1 MVEFCIFVI
10 KFVSL
15 TIVTLVTISY
25 MIGVLWF
32 ICDTVIKVIKSIFK
46 SVNEQPDSSNVA
58 HKEG

>member
-32 ICDTVIKVIKSIFK
+32 IFDTVIEVIKSIFK
-46 SVNEQPDSSNVA
+46 SANEQPNNSDVV
-58 HKEG
+58 HKEV